1 MLGVDS
7 AVVVPI
13 KAFHAAKAR
22 LAAALGAPER
32 AALARRMAA
41 TVLAAGAPLDRFVVC
56 DDDEVA
62 EFAVANHAKV
72 LWMPDRGLNGAV
84 EAGVAE
90 VGDAGYDHVV
100 VAHSDLPLA
109 TRLPRL
115 ATAGTVTL
123 VPDRHGD
130 GTNVIALPTALAFPF
145 QYGPA
150 SFRHHSARAADLGV
164 DLRVV
169 RDPRLALDVDR
180 PDDLRHPLLD
190 GWIER

>member
-22 LAAALGAPER
+22 LATALGAQER

-190 GWIER
+190 GWIGR

>member
-22 LAAALGAPER
+22 LAAALGAQER

-190 GWIER
+190 GWIGR

>member
-22 LAAALGAPER
+22 LAAALSAQER

-62 EFAVANHAKV
+62 EFAVAHHAKV

-84 EAGVAE
+84 EAGVTE
-90 VGDAGYDHVV
+90 VRNAGYHHVV

-109 TRLPRL
+109 TRLAWL
-115 ATAGTVTL
+115 VTADSVTL

-130 GTNVIALPTALAFPF
+130 GTNVIALPTALPFPF
-145 QYGPA
+145 RYGPA
-150 SFRHHSARAADLGV
+150 SFRRHAAQAADLGV

-169 RDPRLALDVDR
+169 RDQRLALDVDR
-180 PDDLRHPLLD
+180 PDDLHHPLLH
-190 GWIER
+190 GWIGR

>member
-22 LAAALGAPER
+22 LAAALSAPER

>member
-7 AVVVPI
+7 VVVVPI

-22 LAAALGAPER
+22 LAAALGAQER

>member
-1 MLGVDS
+1 MDS

-22 LAAALGAPER
+22 LAAALGAQER

-130 GTNVIALPTALAFPF
+130 GTNVIALPT
-145 QYGPA
+145 
-150 SFRHHSARAADLGV
+150 DLGLPV
-164 DLRVV
+164 PV
-169 RDPRLALDVDR
+169 RAGQLPPPFGTRRRPRRR
-180 PDDLRHPLLD
+180 PAGRA
-190 GWIER
+190 

>member
-22 LAAALGAPER
+22 LAAALGAQER

>member
-22 LAAALGAPER
+22 LATALGAQER

>member
-22 LAAALGAPER
+22 LATALGAQER

-130 GTNVIALPTALAFPF
+130 GTNVIALPTDLAFPF

-190 GWIER
+190 GWIGR